1 MIDFRDRRFFS
12 TFARHPGRL
21 PLHGAVC
28 HLCRIDRRNC
38 GLHRRHDVS
47 LVNHSMELSFRKP
60 SDSALARQST
70 PCHSFVSRRMMW
82 YREKKNVDSQE
93 IAWED
98 SSVQAYFVYAVIMSV
113 VTVSGMAVAL

>member
-1 MIDFRDRRFFS
+1 
-12 TFARHPGRL
+12 
-21 PLHGAVC
+21 
-28 HLCRIDRRNC
+28 
-38 GLHRRHDVS
+38 
-47 LVNHSMELSFRKP
+47 
-60 SDSALARQST
+60 
-70 PCHSFVSRRMMW
+70 MMW

>member
-1 MIDFRDRRFFS
+1 
-12 TFARHPGRL
+12 
-21 PLHGAVC
+21 
-28 HLCRIDRRNC
+28 
-38 GLHRRHDVS
+38 
-47 LVNHSMELSFRKP
+47 
-60 SDSALARQST
+60 
-70 PCHSFVSRRMMW
+70 MW